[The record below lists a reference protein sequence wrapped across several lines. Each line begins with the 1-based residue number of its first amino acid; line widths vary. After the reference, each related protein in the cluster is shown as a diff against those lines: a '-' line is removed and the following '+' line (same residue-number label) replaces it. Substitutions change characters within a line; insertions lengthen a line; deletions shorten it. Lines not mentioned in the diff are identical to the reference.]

1 MYDNVYNVTGTMIL
15 RKYPLPQDIVAAGTD
30 GILKVW
36 SDNKVRGLSRR
47 RAEKLYEAAKNSIGR
62 KEAPKS
68 ARMELMDLLNDLET

>member
-1 MYDNVYNVTGTMIL
+1 MIL
-15 RKYPLPQDIVAAGTD
+15 KKYLLPQDIVAAGID

-36 SDNKVRGLSRR
+36 SDNKVRGTGRR

-68 ARMELMDLLNDLET
+68 ARIELMNLLNDL